1 MPHFGLMDPETLGP
15 EEAALQRAKLH
26 IRAGKRRLR
35 QGKISAG
42 LVTLFDALNSAM
54 RWYAISSEKQ
64 KNLHIRAGDNINDE
78 ETLFKILIRSEVL
91 NGSFDYHSFYQLVE
105 KALSEEMSDYNY
117 KELLKDIESV
127 MTQLGVM
134 PFEESKLPPEDPL
147 TY

>member
-1 MPHFGLMDPETLGP
+1 MDPETLGP

-42 LVTLFDALNSAM
+42 IITLFDALNSAM
-54 RWYAISSEKQ
+54 RWYTISSEKQ
-64 KNLHIRAGDNINDE
+64 RKLYIREGDNINDE
-78 ETLFKILIRSEVL
+78 ETLFKILVRSEVID
-91 NGSFDYHSFYQLVE
+91 GIFDYQSFYQLVE

-117 KELLKDIESV
+117 QELLKDIESV

-134 PFEESKLPPEDPL
+134 PFEESKLPSEDPY